1 MQPKI
6 VATIH
11 PMRALTVLVVLALV
25 ASIAWM
31 LRATDQPSPQ
41 PADSF
46 VERDDARSSGSGPA
60 ESTEP
65 EVPGRSRVIETAPQA
80 PAAATSRTRAEA
92 TTEWEI
98 LGRLVTVLD
107 GAPLHGYTVCVQPSG
122 ARARGP
128 LPVDHLTETDA
139 AGSFRFDGLDRTGP
153 WDVFAY
159 ALDLPDAPR
168 SLSRVARIGAARAGR
183 AGEAQVQTFKIQA
196 GPLVVLRS
204 PLPPEIEVADVLLEA
219 RGRVSRLSSQIG
231 RLGGYA
237 RAFTTPEGF
246 CAGRIPNTPNSVQ
259 NEGFGVRA
267 VTADGLWSIAERKDG
282 RLLNNTEATIDV
294 SLQPRGKIVLRLEG
308 VDPDVDLTAARRY
321 VGFRL
326 PLGDPERDELDLPK
340 SMQTTEQSR
349 ALLARDDGLYE
360 IHDLPIGPV
369 EIVTRAYVSGPR
381 SQAAFEVNLA
391 VQAQAVHGEP
401 DPVTVRLRRRR

>member
-1 MQPKI
+1 
-6 VATIH
+6 
-11 PMRALTVLVVLALV
+11 
-25 ASIAWM
+25 M
-31 LRATDQPSPQ
+31 LRTTDQPSTRLT
-41 PADSF
+41 DSF
-46 VERDDARSSGSGPA
+46 VERDGASSPGSGPA
-60 ESTEP
+60 ESIEP
-65 EVPGRSRVIETAPQA
+65 EVPGRSRVTETAPRV
-80 PAAATSRTRAEA
+80 PSVATSRTVTEP

-98 LGRLVTVLD
+98 RGRLVTVLD
-107 GAPLHGYTVCVQPSG
+107 GAPLHGYTICVQPSG

-139 AGSFRFDGLDRTGP
+139 AGSFRFDGLDRMGP

-159 ALDLPDAPR
+159 PLDLPDAPR
-168 SLSRVARIGAARAGR
+168 SLSRVARIGAARAAG
-183 AGEAQVQTFKIQA
+183 AGEAQTQTFKIQA

-204 PLPPEIEVADVLLEA
+204 PRPPEIEVADVLLEA

-237 RAFTTPEGF
+237 RAFATPEGF

-259 NEGFGVRA
+259 NDGFGVRA
-267 VTADGLWSIAERKDG
+267 VTTDGLWSIAERKDG
-282 RLLNNTEATIDV
+282 RLLNNTEATIDL
-294 SLQPRGKIVLRLEG
+294 SLQARGKIVLRLKG

-349 ALLARDDGLYE
+349 ALIARDDGLYE
-360 IHDLPIGPV
+360 IHDLPVGPI
-369 EIVTRAYVSGPR
+369 ELVTRAYVSGPR
-381 SQAAFEVNLA
+381 SQTAFEVDLA

>member
-1 MQPKI
+1 
-6 VATIH
+6 
-11 PMRALTVLVVLALV
+11 MRALTALVVIALV
-25 ASIAWM
+25 ASLAYVLGAGDPPNRRSDDM
-31 LRATDQPSPQ
+31 V
-41 PADSF
+41 
-46 VERDDARSSGSGPA
+46 VERDDVVRTGSGPA
-60 ESTEP
+60 EGIEP

-80 PAAATSRTRAEA
+80 PGAATSRTVAELA
-92 TTEWEI
+92 TEWEI

-122 ARARGP
+122 ARLRGP
-128 LPVDHLTETDA
+128 LPVDHLAETDA
-139 AGSFRFDGLDRTGP
+139 AGSFRLDGLDRTGP

-168 SLSRVARIGAARAGR
+168 SLSHLARIGAARAAP
-183 AGEAQVQTFKIQA
+183 AGEAQVRTFKIQA

-204 PLPPEIEVADVLLEA
+204 PRPPEIEVDDVLLEA

-237 RAFTTPEGF
+237 RAFATPEGF

-259 NEGFGVRA
+259 DEGFGVRA
-267 VTADGLWSIAERKDG
+267 VTADGLWSIAERKAG
-282 RLLNNTEATIDV
+282 RLLNNTEATIDL
-294 SLQPRGKIVLRLEG
+294 SLQARGKIVLRLEG
-308 VDPDVDLTAARRY
+308 VDPDVDVIAARRY
-321 VGFRL
+321 IGFRL
-326 PLGDPERDELDLPK
+326 PLGDPERDGLDLPK
-340 SMQTTEQSR
+340 SMETTERSR
-349 ALLARDDGLYE
+349 ALIARDDGLYE

-381 SQAAFEVNLA
+381 SQADFEVDLA

-401 DPVTVRLRRRR
+401 DPVTVRLRRRRQR

>member
-1 MQPKI
+1 
-6 VATIH
+6 
-11 PMRALTVLVVLALV
+11 MRALTALVVIALV
-25 ASIAWM
+25 AWLAYV
-31 LRATDQPSPQ
+31 LRTGDEAHPRPTDSV
-41 PADSF
+41 
-46 VERDDARSSGSGPA
+46 VERDDVVRPGSGPA
-60 ESTEP
+60 ESIAP
-65 EVPGRSRVIETAPQA
+65 EAPGRSQVIETAPQA
-80 PAAATSRTRAEA
+80 PAAATSRTAPEMA
-92 TTEWEI
+92 TEWEI
-98 LGRLVTVLD
+98 LGRLVTVRD

-122 ARARGP
+122 ARPRGP

-159 ALDLPDAPR
+159 PLDLPDVPR
-168 SLSRVARIGAARAGR
+168 SLSHLARIGAARAAR

-204 PLPPEIEVADVLLEA
+204 PRPPDIEVDDVLLEA

-237 RAFTTPEGF
+237 RAFATPEGF

-259 NEGFGVRA
+259 NDGFGVRA

-282 RLLNNTEATIDV
+282 RLLNNTEATIDLA
-294 SLQPRGKIVLRLEG
+294 LQTRGKIVLRLEG
-308 VDPDVDLTAARRY
+308 VDADVDLAAARRY
-321 VGFRL
+321 IGFRL

-340 SMQTTEQSR
+340 SMETTERSR
-349 ALLARDDGLYE
+349 ALIARSDGLFE
-360 IHDLPIGPV
+360 IHDLPIGPI

-381 SQAAFEVNLA
+381 SQAAFEVDLA